1 MEQLSINLSLT
12 ALAVC
17 LVDAAWLTFAL
28 STRRYQVA
36 ASSLIATL
44 LGGLLVLTAG
54 ASWFTNEN
62 FPWPRTEQLM
72 VAAATGGWLV
82 LRRRL
87 ANRQI
92 SMLDPA
98 HWPWRVMTHVLLIA
112 ASVWLFHALT
122 SSNSSDSLPEYVQ
135 KGVMAPDAVLVTD
148 QGRVFSVFHF
158 DLQGRTYEDA
168 PPFTHITTLEPAQS
182 HTAPRPVR
190 IAATDPRS
198 NCHGWVFT
206 GGRYGVSE
214 AVVEALLQDNGYQ
227 QVDAPLAGD
236 VVVYRDASGAVLHSG
251 RVRRVHENGEVW
263 IESKWGPGGRY
274 LHLPQDQCYS
284 GNPQYYRSPRPDRYA
299 QIVSTPPKQAETGL
313 LASLGATPRR
323 PLRRARV

>member
-28 STRRYQVA
+28 STRRYQVV

-44 LGGLLVLTAG
+44 LSGLLVLTAG
-54 ASWFTNEN
+54 ASWFTSEN
-62 FPWPRTEQLM
+62 FPWPRAEQLI
-72 VAAATGGWLV
+72 AAAAAFSWLA

-87 ANRQI
+87 ATLLTLMI
-92 SMLDPA
+92 DPA
-98 HWPWRVMTHVLLIA
+98 HWSWRVSTHVLLIA
-112 ASVWLFHALT
+112 ATLWQFHALT
-122 SSNSSDSLPEYVQ
+122 SSSSSDSLPEYVQ
-135 KGVMAPDAVLVTD
+135 KGVTAGDAVLVTD
-148 QGRVFSVFHF
+148 QGRVFPVFHF
-158 DLQGRTYEDA
+158 DLQGKTYEDA
-168 PPFTHITTLEPAQS
+168 PPFTHITTAEPPQS

-227 QVDAPLAGD
+227 QIEGPLAGD

-251 RVRRVHENGEVW
+251 RVRRVHDNGEIW

-284 GNPQYYRSPRPDRYA
+284 GNLQYYRSPRPDHYA
-299 QIVSTPPKQAETGL
+299 QIVHTPPKQAETGL
-313 LASLGATPRR
+313 LASLGSTPRR
-323 PLRRARV
+323 PLRRARA